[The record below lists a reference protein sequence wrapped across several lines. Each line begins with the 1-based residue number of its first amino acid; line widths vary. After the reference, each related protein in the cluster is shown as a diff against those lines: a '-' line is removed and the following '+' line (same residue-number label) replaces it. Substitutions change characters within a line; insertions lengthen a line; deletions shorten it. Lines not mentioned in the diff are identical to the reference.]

1 MGESFTWRDGERLIR
16 FGRGV
21 AAEAVDVLGGP
32 GYRLLTTERAAAAL
46 PAVAEAAGDVRCVPG
61 GTVPGLAAAAL
72 AGGAGDGRV
81 VALGGGRV
89 VDTAKAVAAAL
100 GARAMAIPTTLSGA
114 EMTRGHR
121 HAEGVDESTPRVRPA
136 VVVYDPALAA
146 SQPEPELAASAL
158 NALGHAVEGPCTPR
172 ANPVAALAARDAA
185 RRLVGAFAGAEPDR
199 DELALGAL
207 LAGYTIDSTGFGLH
221 HVMAQTLVFA
231 GLASHGQANAIL
243 LPHTDRRARLAL
255 PGAAG
260 RPGGGAR
267 RGSRGGGRPD
277 LRPHGRDAARRARRR
292 RRGARRR
299 GGYRGAPAAARQHA
313 AARGS
318 RRAEDAVC
326 GGALGATGINRPGS
340 GPSRSSPCNP
350 ASPPTTTSIAGV
362 TSRSGRTRSR
372 RSRKRR
378 WSI

>member
-1 MGESFTWRDGERLIR
+1 M
-16 FGRGV
+16 
-21 AAEAVDVLGGP
+21 
-32 GYRLLTTERAAAAL
+32 
-46 PAVAEAAGDVRCVPG
+46 
-61 GTVPGLAAAAL
+61 PGLAAAAL

-136 VVVYDPALAA
+136 IVVYDPALAA

-158 NALGHAVEGPCTPR
+158 NALGHAVEGPCTPS
-172 ANPVAALAARDAA
+172 AHPVAALAARDAA

-243 LPHTDRRARLAL
+243 LPHTIGALAWRFPAPL
-255 PGAAG
+255 GELAAALG
-260 RPGGGAR
+260 EDPAEAAA
-267 RGSRGGGRPD
+267 PD
-277 LRPHGRDAARRARRR
+277 LRAHGRDAARRARRSTTRRSTPRRIPRRAGRSSTTR
-292 RRGARRR
+292 RRARI
-299 GGYRGAPAAARQHA
+299 AP
-313 AARGS
+313 S
-318 RRAEDAVC
+318 
-326 GGALGATGINRPGS
+326 
-340 GPSRSSPCNP
+340 
-350 ASPPTTTSIAGV
+350 
-362 TSRSGRTRSR
+362 
-372 RSRKRR
+372 
-378 WSI
+378 

>member
-1 MGESFTWRDGERLIR
+1 MGASFTWRDGERLIR

-46 PAVAEAAGDVRCVPG
+46 PAVAEAAGDVTLIPG

-136 VVVYDPALAA
+136 IVVYDPALAA

-158 NALGHAVEGPCTPR
+158 NALGHAVEGPCTLS
-172 ANPVAALAARDAA
+172 AHPVAALAARDAA
-185 RRLVGAFAGAEPDR
+185 RRLVGAFAGAEPDP

-221 HVMAQTLVFA
+221 HVMAQTLVSA

-243 LPHTDRRARLAL
+243 LPHTIGALAWRFPAPLGELAAALGEDPAEAATRICARTGATRLGELGADDAAL
-255 PGAAG
+255 DAA
-260 RPGGGAR
+260 A
-267 RGSRGGGRPD
+267 D
-277 LRPHGRDAARRARRR
+277 TAARRPQLDNTPPRADRAELRTL
-292 RRGARRR
+292 
-299 GGYRGAPAAARQHA
+299 YEAAR
-313 AARGS
+313 
-318 RRAEDAVC
+318 
-326 GGALGATGINRPGS
+326 
-340 GPSRSSPCNP
+340 
-350 ASPPTTTSIAGV
+350 
-362 TSRSGRTRSR
+362 
-372 RSRKRR
+372 
-378 WSI
+378 